1 MVLDYIHLYG
11 SRLHARHLRN
21 YRPADERILTING
34 KQIITYTIITAPEK
48 LRIIAAHHLR
58 RPLSQKPYVSE
69 VIVVGRIRREKYK
82 VLHLSELKVTAVN
95 YLTDEFSVQEINNI
109 VNVIATKYRVQRQI
123 VRVLKPMSSPNS

>member
-21 YRPADERILTING
+21 HRPADERILTING

-48 LRIIAAHHLR
+48 LQIIAAHQQR
-58 RPLSQKPYVSE
+58 RPLSREPYVSE
-69 VIVVGRIRREKYK
+69 VIVVGCIRREKYK
-82 VLHLSELKVTAVN
+82 VLYPSELKVTAVN

-123 VRVLKPMSSPNS
+123 VRVLKPISSPNS